1 LSELRRSA
9 LLNFAGVNDVSAE
22 LWQDTVVSLVQS
34 LMAVKSL
41 PSASTFFTV
50 ALKLAKRITH
60 LADVQRSSN

>member
-1 LSELRRSA
+1 M

-34 LMAVKSL
+34 LMAVKSQ
-41 PSASTFFTV
+41 PSESIFSTV
-50 ALKLAKRITH
+50 ALKLVKRIMH